1 MTGLGLLQGRVKTGE
16 EQTAGVLCRRLPN
29 QFIAG
34 TVLAAPQLEHV
45 HRCPS
50 LQIMS
55 LITNDSVS
63 TQPMHMLLCVSIN
76 CRLFLIQCQ
85 CWLSEYYLGDN
96 R

>member
-16 EQTAGVLCRRLPN
+16 EQTAGVLCQRFPN

-55 LITNDSVS
+55 LITNGTVFPHSLCTCSCVCQS
-63 TQPMHMLLCVSIN
+63 TIDY
-76 CRLFLIQCQ
+76 F
-85 CWLSEYYLGDN
+85 
-96 R
+96 